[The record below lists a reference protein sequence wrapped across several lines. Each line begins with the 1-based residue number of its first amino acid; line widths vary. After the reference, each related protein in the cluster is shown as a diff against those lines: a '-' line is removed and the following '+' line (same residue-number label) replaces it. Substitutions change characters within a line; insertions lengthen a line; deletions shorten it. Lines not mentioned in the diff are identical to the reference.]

1 MKKLYS
7 LLLAGL
13 LVVIAQGSVLAEAG
27 HDHPAGTPAHNDKV
41 KVYQCPMD
49 KYTVSHECPLCGMKM
64 EEKEVTAADAQA
76 AIDKSKDEMRKR
88 A

>member
-7 LLLAGL
+7 FVLAGL
-13 LVVIAQGSVLAEAG
+13 LVVIAQGSALAEAG
-27 HDHPAGTPAHNDKV
+27 HEHAAGTPAHHDKV

-49 KYTVSHECPLCGMKM
+49 KYTVAHDCPLCGMKM
-64 EEKEVTAADAQA
+64 EEKEMTAGEAQA

-88 A
+88 G